1 MVTMPRDQKGFSLI
15 ELLIVVAIILVIAA
29 IAIPSLLR
37 SRMAANQASAIESMR
52 VLGTS
57 EVAFSAT
64 YGIGYSATLYA
75 LGPPAAGA
83 LATSAAAGLID
94 DLLANGAKSG
104 YTFVYTPTLLDNS
117 GRYNG
122 YTIVANPT
130 EVGITG
136 NNYYY
141 TDQTHVI
148 RMNTVS
154 QAGSTDSPVAQ

>member
-1 MVTMPRDQKGFSLI
+1 MPRDQKGFSLI
-15 ELLIVVAIILVIAA
+15 ELLIVVAVILVIAA

-57 EVAFSAT
+57 EVTFSAT
-64 YGIGYSATLYA
+64 YGIGYSSTLYA
-75 LGPPAAGA
+75 LGPPAAGT
-83 LATSAAAGLID
+83 LASAAAAGLVD
-94 DLLANGAKSG
+94 DLLANGSKSG
-104 YTFVYTPTLLDNS
+104 YTFVYSPTLLDSS

-122 YTIVANPT
+122 YAIFASPAEAGT
-130 EVGITG
+130 TG
-136 NNYYY
+136 LNYYY

-148 RMNTVS
+148 RMNTTS